1 MIIANDSCWEPDG
14 VTHPV
19 RFCEG
24 GTYRRLCV
32 LLLTQSSISVRAII
46 RLMVE

>member
-1 MIIANDSCWEPDG
+1 MIIANDSHWEPDG
-14 VTHPV
+14 VTLQV

-32 LLLTQSSISVRAII
+32 LLLTQSSISMRAS
-46 RLMVE
+46 RLLMVE